1 LFINLKMKKLFS
13 IVLLFCNLTSLA
25 QLSDSLNKTN
35 TLNKTIK
42 EVVIT
47 GQLES
52 TSVDNSVHKI
62 RIIDGKTINSGLYHN
77 LADIIQ
83 KQLNINLFEDNVL
96 GSSIALQ
103 GISGQNVKILIDNV
117 PVIGRLNGNIDLSQI
132 NLNNIERIEIVEG
145 PLSTIYGTDALAG
158 TINLISKQGTKDTK
172 QFSSLYES
180 VGRYNFDVF
189 ISNNNLNYMSY
200 NFGRKYFNGWSMNQ
214 PFSFLP
220 TSQLAD
226 MNRVKKWKPKE
237 QTFNKVSYRLKYNDL
252 KIYNYFENF
261 YEKVSNLGKPREPYF
276 ETAFDEYYHTK
287 RTNFGSDIKFQN
299 LNDRVNIL
307 LAYNKYKREKET
319 YYTDLTTLNKTL
331 VDDINAQD
339 TSEFS
344 LIIGKIT
351 ISNSSN
357 DIIKYQAGID
367 LQKSTAKGKRITNNY
382 QEQDNYAFFSFAEYT
397 PHTSVSIRPSFRVIY
412 NSSYKAPL
420 IPSLNLLY
428 NVKDYDFRFSYAKGF
443 RAPDFKELYLNFV
456 DINHNIVGNPLLKA
470 ETSENIQ
477 FNISFNNQISKT
489 KIKTD
494 INLFH
499 NFINDKIDLA
509 LSDSNSDQYSYFNID
524 KFKTKGIST
533 ILDVYYNKINAKIGV
548 SYTGRNN
555 EFNNNNYQFSLDY
568 NLNLSFNILN
578 KTRFNIFY
586 KHTGEM
592 VSYLLEN
599 NSIDEI
605 TSDSYNLMDISIN
618 QKIFSDI
625 ILFSFGAKNLFNI
638 TDISRSLI
646 GTAHSN
652 TNNLMS
658 VGYGRSFFTELK
670 INL

>member
-1 LFINLKMKKLFS
+1 MKKLFS

-25 QLSDSLNKTN
+25 QISDSLNKTN

-237 QTFNKVSYRLKYNDL
+237 QTFNKLSYRLKYNDL

-351 ISNSSN
+351 ISNSNN

-397 PHTSVSIRPSFRVIY
+397 PHTSISIRPSFRVIY

-592 VSYLLEN
+592 VSYFLEN

-618 QKIFSDI
+618 QKIFSNI

>member
-1 LFINLKMKKLFS
+1 MKKLFS

-25 QLSDSLNKTN
+25 QISDSLNKTN

-62 RIIDGKTINSGLYHN
+62 RIIDGKAINSGLYHN

-382 QEQDNYAFFSFAEYT
+382 QEQDNYAFYSFAEYT
-397 PHTSVSIRPSFRVIY
+397 PHTSISIRPSFRVIY

-524 KFKTKGIST
+524 KFKTRGIST

-599 NSIDEI
+599 NSINEI

>member
-1 LFINLKMKKLFS
+1 MKKLFS

-25 QLSDSLNKTN
+25 QISDSLNKTN

-237 QTFNKVSYRLKYNDL
+237 QTFNKLSYRLKYNDL

-351 ISNSSN
+351 ISNSNN

-397 PHTSVSIRPSFRVIY
+397 PHTSISIRPSFRVIY

-533 ILDVYYNKINAKIGV
+533 ILDVYYNKMNAKIGV

-592 VSYLLEN
+592 VSYFLEN

>member
-1 LFINLKMKKLFS
+1 MKKLFS

-25 QLSDSLNKTN
+25 QISDSLNKTN

-237 QTFNKVSYRLKYNDL
+237 QTFNKLSYRLKYNDL

-351 ISNSSN
+351 ISNSNN

-397 PHTSVSIRPSFRVIY
+397 PHTSISIRPSFRVIY

-592 VSYLLEN
+592 VSYFLEN

>member
-1 LFINLKMKKLFS
+1 MKKLFS

-25 QLSDSLNKTN
+25 QISDSLNKTN

-200 NFGRKYFNGWSMNQ
+200 NFGRNYFNGWSMNQ
-214 PFSFLP
+214 PFNFLP

-351 ISNSSN
+351 ISNSNN

-397 PHTSVSIRPSFRVIY
+397 PHTSISIRPSFRVIY

-592 VSYLLEN
+592 VSYFLEN

>member
-1 LFINLKMKKLFS
+1 MKKLFS

-25 QLSDSLNKTN
+25 QISDSLNKTN

-276 ETAFDEYYHTK
+276 ETAFDEYYQTK

-367 LQKSTAKGKRITNNY
+367 LQKSTARGKRITNNY

-397 PHTSVSIRPSFRVIY
+397 PHTSISIRPSFRVIY

-592 VSYLLEN
+592 VSYFLEN

>member
-1 LFINLKMKKLFS
+1 M
-13 IVLLFCNLTSLA
+13 
-25 QLSDSLNKTN
+25 
-35 TLNKTIK
+35 
-42 EVVIT
+42 
-47 GQLES
+47 
-52 TSVDNSVHKI
+52 
-62 RIIDGKTINSGLYHN
+62 
-77 LADIIQ
+77 
-83 KQLNINLFEDNVL
+83 
-96 GSSIALQ
+96 
-103 GISGQNVKILIDNV
+103 
-117 PVIGRLNGNIDLSQI
+117 
-132 NLNNIERIEIVEG
+132 
-145 PLSTIYGTDALAG
+145 
-158 TINLISKQGTKDTK
+158 
-172 QFSSLYES
+172 
-180 VGRYNFDVF
+180 
-189 ISNNNLNYMSY
+189 
-200 NFGRKYFNGWSMNQ
+200 
-214 PFSFLP
+214 
-220 TSQLAD
+220 
-226 MNRVKKWKPKE
+226 
-237 QTFNKVSYRLKYNDL
+237 
-252 KIYNYFENF
+252 
-261 YEKVSNLGKPREPYF
+261 
-276 ETAFDEYYHTK
+276 
-287 RTNFGSDIKFQN
+287 
-299 LNDRVNIL
+299 
-307 LAYNKYKREKET
+307 
-319 YYTDLTTLNKTL
+319 
-331 VDDINAQD
+331 
-339 TSEFS
+339 
-344 LIIGKIT
+344 
-351 ISNSSN
+351 
-357 DIIKYQAGID
+357 
-367 LQKSTAKGKRITNNY
+367 
-382 QEQDNYAFFSFAEYT
+382 
-397 PHTSVSIRPSFRVIY
+397 
-412 NSSYKAPL
+412 
-420 IPSLNLLY
+420 
-428 NVKDYDFRFSYAKGF
+428 
-443 RAPDFKELYLNFV
+443 NFV

-592 VSYLLEN
+592 VSYFLEN

>member
-1 LFINLKMKKLFS
+1 MKKLFS

-25 QLSDSLNKTN
+25 QISDSLNKTN

-62 RIIDGKTINSGLYHN
+62 RIIDGKAINSGLYHN

-339 TSEFS
+339 IF
-344 LIIGKIT
+344 
-351 ISNSSN
+351 
-357 DIIKYQAGID
+357 GI
-367 LQKSTAKGKRITNNY
+367 
-382 QEQDNYAFFSFAEYT
+382 
-397 PHTSVSIRPSFRVIY
+397 
-412 NSSYKAPL
+412 
-420 IPSLNLLY
+420 
-428 NVKDYDFRFSYAKGF
+428 
-443 RAPDFKELYLNFV
+443 
-456 DINHNIVGNPLLKA
+456 
-470 ETSENIQ
+470 
-477 FNISFNNQISKT
+477 
-489 KIKTD
+489 
-494 INLFH
+494 
-499 NFINDKIDLA
+499 
-509 LSDSNSDQYSYFNID
+509 
-524 KFKTKGIST
+524 
-533 ILDVYYNKINAKIGV
+533 
-548 SYTGRNN
+548 
-555 EFNNNNYQFSLDY
+555 
-568 NLNLSFNILN
+568 
-578 KTRFNIFY
+578 
-586 KHTGEM
+586 
-592 VSYLLEN
+592 
-599 NSIDEI
+599 
-605 TSDSYNLMDISIN
+605 
-618 QKIFSDI
+618 
-625 ILFSFGAKNLFNI
+625 
-638 TDISRSLI
+638 
-646 GTAHSN
+646 
-652 TNNLMS
+652 
-658 VGYGRSFFTELK
+658 
-670 INL
+670 

>member
-1 LFINLKMKKLFS
+1 MKKLFS

-25 QLSDSLNKTN
+25 QISDSLNKTN

-351 ISNSSN
+351 ISNSNN

-397 PHTSVSIRPSFRVIY
+397 PHTSISIRPSFRVIY

-456 DINHNIVGNPLLKA
+456 DINHNIVGNSLLKA

-592 VSYLLEN
+592 VSYFLEN

>member
-1 LFINLKMKKLFS
+1 MKKLFS

-25 QLSDSLNKTN
+25 QISDSLNKTN

-189 ISNNNLNYMSY
+189 ISNYNLNYMSY
-200 NFGRKYFNGWSMNQ
+200 NFGRNYFNGWSMNQ

-397 PHTSVSIRPSFRVIY
+397 PHTSISIRPSFRVIY

-586 KHTGEM
+586 KHTGKM

>member
-1 LFINLKMKKLFS
+1 MKKLFS

-25 QLSDSLNKTN
+25 QISDSLNKTN

-214 PFSFLP
+214 PFNFLP

-237 QTFNKVSYRLKYNDL
+237 QTFNKLSYRLKYNDL

-276 ETAFDEYYHTK
+276 ETAFDEYYQTK

-351 ISNSSN
+351 ISNSNN

-397 PHTSVSIRPSFRVIY
+397 PHTSISIRPSFRVIY

>member
-1 LFINLKMKKLFS
+1 MKKLFS

-25 QLSDSLNKTN
+25 QISDSLNKTN

-172 QFSSLYES
+172 QFSCLYES

-456 DINHNIVGNPLLKA
+456 DINHNIIGNPLLKA

>member
-1 LFINLKMKKLFS
+1 MKKLFS

-25 QLSDSLNKTN
+25 QISDSLNKTN

-237 QTFNKVSYRLKYNDL
+237 QTFNKLSYRLKYNDL

-261 YEKVSNLGKPREPYF
+261 YVKVSNLGKPREPYF

-351 ISNSSN
+351 ISNSNN

-397 PHTSVSIRPSFRVIY
+397 PHTSISIRPSFRVIY

-533 ILDVYYNKINAKIGV
+533 ILDVYYNKMNAKIGV

>member
-1 LFINLKMKKLFS
+1 MKKLFS

-25 QLSDSLNKTN
+25 QISDSLNKTN
-35 TLNKTIK
+35 TFNKTIK

-62 RIIDGKTINSGLYHN
+62 RIIDGKAINSGLYHN
-77 LADIIQ
+77 LGDIIQ

-200 NFGRKYFNGWSMNQ
+200 NFGRNYFNGWSMNQ

-237 QTFNKVSYRLKYNDL
+237 QTFNKVSYRLKHNDL

-397 PHTSVSIRPSFRVIY
+397 PHISISIRPSFRVIY

-586 KHTGEM
+586 KHTGKM
-592 VSYLLEN
+592 VSYLLKN

>member
-1 LFINLKMKKLFS
+1 MKKLFS

-25 QLSDSLNKTN
+25 QISDSLNKTN

-237 QTFNKVSYRLKYNDL
+237 QTFNKLSYRLKYNDL

-397 PHTSVSIRPSFRVIY
+397 PHTSISIRPSFRVIY

-592 VSYLLEN
+592 VSYFLEN

>member
-1 LFINLKMKKLFS
+1 MKKLFS

-25 QLSDSLNKTN
+25 QISDSLNKTN

-237 QTFNKVSYRLKYNDL
+237 QTFNKLSYRLKYNDL

-351 ISNSSN
+351 ISNSNN

-397 PHTSVSIRPSFRVIY
+397 PHTSISIRPSFRVIY

-456 DINHNIVGNPLLKA
+456 DINHNIVGNSLLKA

>member
-1 LFINLKMKKLFS
+1 MKKLFS

>member
-1 LFINLKMKKLFS
+1 MKKLFS

-25 QLSDSLNKTN
+25 QISDSLNKTN

-237 QTFNKVSYRLKYNDL
+237 QTFNKLSYRLKYNDL

-351 ISNSSN
+351 ISNSNN

-397 PHTSVSIRPSFRVIY
+397 PHTSISIRPSFRVIY

-456 DINHNIVGNPLLKA
+456 DINHNIIGNPLLKA

-592 VSYLLEN
+592 VSYFLEN

-618 QKIFSDI
+618 QKIFSNI